1 MRQKEGKNS
10 KRKEVRAK
18 CMEDILIYEE
28 RKEWTLLAIYCANED
43 GLSPAQ
49 LQKSLFLLGKNLP
62 DAVGDNYYQFTPYG
76 YGPFDQTI
84 YFDAEQLSRDGLIS
98 INYTESR
105 KWPKYFITSKGK
117 EHGEKSLKQKTT
129 KEVIAYLTA
138 VIKWA
143 QSLTFQELIRAI
155 YHAFPKFKSNGVF
168 QE

>member
-117 EHGEKSLKQKTT
+117 EYAESLKQKTENKVT
-129 KEVIAYLTA
+129 DYLYA